1 MASVDFLPLIADE
14 RRRVARLVE
23 GLSQQQLATASL
35 CTGWT
40 VHEVAAHL
48 LSPLVTS
55 LPKVMFT
62 LVVSGFNIDRM
73 NRRLTAS
80 VARLS
85 SQEIVDGLRKR
96 AGHPFKPPR
105 MGLEAP
111 LTDLL
116 VHQQD
121 IRRPLGLSPDLVPER
136 LMLCLGFVAKAT
148 ERSSILGARGCLDG
162 LRVEATDLDWGYGE
176 GRVVQASGE
185 SLLMALS
192 GRAVALPDLDGEGAD
207 LLRSRMIH

>member
-1 MASVDFLPLIADE
+1 VDLLPLIADE

-35 CTGWT
+35 CTEWT

-48 LSPLVTS
+48 LSPLVTP
-55 LPKVMFT
+55 LPKALFM
-62 LVVSGFNIDRM
+62 LVISGFNVDRL

-85 SQEIVDGLRKR
+85 PQEIVDGLRER

-105 MGLEAP
+105 MGFEAP
-111 LTDLL
+111 LVDLL

-121 IRRPLGLSPDLVPER
+121 IRRPLGFSPDLVPER
-136 LMLCLGFVAKAT
+136 LMLCLGIVAKLT
-148 ERSSILGARGCLDG
+148 ERSSILGTRGCLEG

-176 GRVVQASGE
+176 GLVVRAPGE
-185 SLLMALS
+185 ALLMALS
-192 GRAVALPDLDGEGAD
+192 GRTAALPDLDGEGAD
-207 LLRSRMIH
+207 LLRSRLIH